1 MTTERAITFA
11 SFEAMYEETPSGLIQ
26 RPKAERIATVENV
39 TVDLRERDILIT
51 ANGETLRFKTAD
63 DAIAHEWE

>member
-1 MTTERAITFA
+1 MTTEHAITFA
-11 SFEAMYEETPSGLIQ
+11 SFEAMYEETPGGLIQ

-39 TVDLRERDILIT
+39 TVDLRERDIIIT
-51 ANGETLRFKTAD
+51 VFGETRRFKTAD